1 MLQKVG
7 WDNLAFVCWNHFLDL
22 VEAIEEGSL
31 DTIDHSDFVDTDVP
45 FEIPLP
51 PRPNVDRAETER
63 AKEWVLAVSM
73 DQSVEQE
80 LPRDER
86 GCYAASLLNPDGSRA
101 PPCVVTGYPVLK
113 NKMEFQ
119 YGRVM

>member
-1 MLQKVG
+1 M
-7 WDNLAFVCWNHFLDL
+7 CWNHFLDL

-31 DTIDHSDFVDTDVP
+31 DTIDHSDFADTDVP

-51 PRPNVDRAETER
+51 PRVNVDTSDTER

-86 GCYAASLLNPDGSRA
+86 GSYAASLLNPDGSRA

-119 YGRVM
+119 YGKVGSVVEPRAR